1 MGNVLRT
8 VERRQVKDVC
18 RQVCRPGL
26 ADGGIRAIAMSAM
39 QAAFDPGWGANKG
52 DFRCCLTL
60 PHQKVEYKHLS
71 RALQWHTYGI
81 NFYSVM
87 TSYPGGLSGRSR
99 YIGRYRHRGMDHPE
113 AAV

>member
-1 MGNVLRT
+1 MGDPRHAMV
-8 VERRQVKDVC
+8 
-18 RQVCRPGL
+18 RPW
-26 ADGGIRAIAMSAM
+26 
-39 QAAFDPGWGANKG
+39 QAAFDPGWGVNKG

-87 TSYPGGLSGRSR
+87 TSYPGGLSGGAPPLSA
-99 YIGRYRHRGMDHPE
+99 RYRHRRNGSSRSCCSTCR
-113 AAV
+113 